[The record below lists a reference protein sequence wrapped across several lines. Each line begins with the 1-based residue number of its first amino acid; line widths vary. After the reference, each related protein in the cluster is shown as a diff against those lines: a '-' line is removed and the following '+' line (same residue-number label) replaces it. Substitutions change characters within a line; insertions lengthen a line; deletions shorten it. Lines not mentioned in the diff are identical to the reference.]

1 MSNTD
6 SVNMND
12 MCDFLMRQTDYT
24 REIAMEKLVQ
34 YDMKID
40 VIIREWIGI
49 PASAPPVIRSNNQ
62 MVFDE
67 FRTFLDDASS
77 KYYSTKKD

>member
-1 MSNTD
+1 MD
-6 SVNMND
+6 D

-34 YDMKID
+34 HDMKTD
-40 VIIREWIGI
+40 VIIREWMGI
-49 PASAPPVIRSNNQ
+49 PMSAPPPQVIRSNNQ
-62 MVFDE
+62 KVFDE

>member
-1 MSNTD
+1 
-6 SVNMND
+6 

-34 YDMKID
+34 HDMKTD
-40 VIIREWIGI
+40 VIIREWLGI
-49 PASAPPVIRSNNQ
+49 PVPVSHSVSRSNNQ
-62 MVFDE
+62 KVFDE